1 MKIAT
6 DVKVEKDTKKS
17 SFINNIKVK
26 TKILVGFATVLVV
39 LGVVAAMG
47 YTSLVTISHE
57 VELYA
62 HEVEE
67 SKAAASVEAHFFE
80 LEVFVRE
87 FAATSNM
94 EDAKKAREI
103 AVKLRAEIA
112 KAQGLFKNPEQLEK
126 LAEISKD
133 FEIYVKDFEKVVEL
147 DVEFEKLIHEVLDPT
162 GEAFVD
168 NIDIMLEEVVQEGNG
183 DAAIY
188 IGVARE
194 HALKAEVYANIM
206 IGRRDDSFTEKVHHE
221 FNEVEAALLALGKAI
236 RTGEERKLRALLV
249 EELAR
254 PSLCSVRSGNL
265 ASPRAGVYPGA
276 GRSVILVI
284 HESVQTNMENQYA
297 ERPG

>member
-39 LGVVAAMG
+39 LGLVAAMG

-103 AVKLRAEIA
+103 AAKLRAEIA

-254 PSLCSVRSGNL
+254 
-265 ASPRAGVYPGA
+265 
-276 GRSVILVI
+276 
-284 HESVQTNMENQYA
+284 T
-297 ERPG
+297 